1 MEIPRNTLKA
11 ALARQTPQ
19 IGCWLSLASPAATEI
34 CAGAGFDWLLIDMEH
49 SPNELGDLH
58 RHLLAASAYPVQPV
72 VRPPVH
78 DATWIKRLL
87 DIGAQTLLLPMI
99 ESAEAAVRA
108 VSAARYPPRGTRGVS
123 TNSRANRYGR
133 VDDWFGQADGETC
146 VLVQIESRAGVAAVD
161 AIAAVD
167 GIDGIFIG
175 PQDLAASYGHLG
187 NPAAAEMQDVMADV
201 IRRVRAA
208 GKAAGILAF
217 AEADAKRW
225 LAAGASFVAVT
236 SDQFLLAR
244 ESAAVARR
252 FRE

>member
-1 MEIPRNTLKA
+1 VEIPRNTLKA
-11 ALARQTPQ
+11 ALARGQTQ
-19 IGCWLSLASPAATEI
+19 IGCWLSMASPAATEI
-34 CAGAGFDWLLIDMEH
+34 CAGAGYDWLLIDMEH
-49 SPNELGDLH
+49 APNDLPDLH
-58 RHLLAASAYPVQPV
+58 RHLLAASAYPAHPV

-78 DATWIKRLL
+78 DPIWIKRLL

-99 ESAEAAVRA
+99 ESAQAAREAV
-108 VSAARYPPRGTRGVS
+108 AASRYPPRGSRGVS

-146 VLVQIESRAGVAAVD
+146 VLVQIESRAGVEALD
-161 AIAAVD
+161 AIAATD
-167 GIDGIFIG
+167 GIDGVFIG

-187 NPAAAEMQDVMADV
+187 DPAAPEVQAVMADV
-201 IRRVRAA
+201 VARVRAA

-225 LAAGASFVAVT
+225 IAAGATFVAVT
-236 SDQFLLAR
+236 SDQFLLSR

-252 FRE
+252 FRD